1 MADPKALPL
10 KALLSFSTG
19 EMLAFKRRGWLPSIA
34 EAIAE
39 VILDGD
45 TTRSGGRRLM
55 RNCSTGAVFWGS
67 DPPTDFEALVETIT
81 GILVDWADPLRD
93 QALACRGKLEA
104 IVTARRKS
112 LVHVLST
119 AIQADDFA
127 GLQWLS
133 DRLVAGQ

>member
-34 EAIAE
+34 ESLAE
-39 VILDGD
+39 VIMGD
-45 TTRSGGRRLM
+45 NPGPRYSGGRRLM
-55 RNCSTGAVFWGS
+55 RNGSTGAVFYGS
-67 DPPTDFEALVETIT
+67 DPPTDFEVLVETIT
-81 GILVDWADPLRD
+81 QILSNWTQPEGRD
-93 QALACRGKLEA
+93 KVEA

-119 AIQADDFA
+119 AIEADDFA